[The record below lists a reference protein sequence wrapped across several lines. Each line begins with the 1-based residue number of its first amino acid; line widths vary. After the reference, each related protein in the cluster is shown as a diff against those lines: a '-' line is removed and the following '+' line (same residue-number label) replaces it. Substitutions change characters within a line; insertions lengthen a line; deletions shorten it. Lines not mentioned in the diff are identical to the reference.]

1 MCNTSRTGSL
11 RSHSRGLAQSRTPGA
26 VPVEPSARLRSAK
39 VTRARQRGAL
49 RAAPAPLAPP
59 AGNGAPHRPHL
70 HPAPLRPASL
80 RAALKYLRGRPPR
93 SEPLRPAPPAAAGA
107 LWFPGA
113 GRLRVAS
120 ARGSCVTRSGSW
132 SLPQGTWGRAGF
144 QLLLLGAAVRRL
156 LTQLA
161 LRLEG
166 AES

>member
-1 MCNTSRTGSL
+1 MQHLPHRLPAVSL
-11 RSHSRGLAQSRTPGA
+11 PRPGPVPHSR
-26 VPVEPSARLRSAK
+26 RSAGRT
-39 VTRARQRGAL
+39 VSAAPLRQGHRARQRGAL

-120 ARGSCVTRSGSW
+120 ARGSCVTRSGFG
-132 SLPQGTWGRAGF
+132 SLPQGTWGWAGF